1 MIFLSELIINTED
14 LLHNINE
21 IRSKVTVD
29 NYTLIAV
36 VKGNAYGLRDCRV
49 YEIFNKKW
57 I

>member
-1 MIFLSELIINTED
+1 MSELIINTED